1 MKSIVISVIIVT
13 YNSENYIADCIKSVL
28 KYSHKCLAEIILVDN
43 NSEDSTLAIL
53 NKFKDHI
60 NILTNDKNYGFAHA
74 CNLGIQAS
82 KGEYI
87 MILNPDTK
95 FQNDV
100 LNYFISFI
108 DSNLYN
114 NVWCVGA
121 QLFDDHEKA
130 TKSYGN
136 FPNILDVFLEQIG
149 IKWLILRIIPKSCI
163 AKRRLHLRNTFVP
176 YVLGSSMFIRKNVF
190 NEIGLFDERFF
201 LNFEEAE
208 LSWRAKKAGYKSMV
222 LPEAKILH
230 YSRKS
235 FPNMKI
241 YLSHLWF
248 GQLLFFKLT
257 KNHYIFLIAKILH
270 LFGSAIRLI
279 IRFDN
284 FYLLHLKKIKSV

>member
-1 MKSIVISVIIVT
+1 MKSLTISVIIVT
-13 YNSENYIADCIKSVL
+13 YNSENYIADCIQSIL
-28 KYSHKCLAEIILVDN
+28 KYSHECLTEIILVDN
-43 NSEDSTLAIL
+43 NSEDNTLTIL
-53 NKFKDHI
+53 NEFKDRI
-60 NILTNDKNYGFAHA
+60 NILTNNNNYGFAQA
-74 CNLGIQAS
+74 CNRGIQAS
-82 KGEYI
+82 NGNYI

-95 FQNDV
+95 FINDV

-108 DSNLYN
+108 YSNLN
-114 NVWCVGA
+114 DNVWCVGA
-121 QLFDDHEKA
+121 QLFDDHQKA

-149 IKWLILRIIPKSCI
+149 IKWLILKIIPKSYI
-163 AKRRLHLRNTFVP
+163 AKKRLHLRNTVVP
-176 YVLGSSMFIRKNVF
+176 YILGSNMFIRKNVF

-208 LSWRAKKAGYKSMV
+208 LSWRANKAGYKSMII
-222 LPEAKILH
+222 PEAKILH

-248 GQLLFFKLT
+248 SQLLFFKLT
-257 KNHYIFLIAKILH
+257 KNHFIFLIAKILH
-270 LFGSAIRLI
+270 LLGSAMRLI

-284 FYLLHLKKIKSV
+284 FYWLHFKKIKSV

>member
-1 MKSIVISVIIVT
+1 MKSLVISVIIVT

-43 NSEDSTLAIL
+43 NSEDNTLTIL

-60 NILTNDKNYGFAHA
+60 NILTNDKNYGFARA
-74 CNLGIQAS
+74 CNRGIQAS
-82 KGEYI
+82 TGDYI

-95 FQNDV
+95 FKNDV

-108 DSNLYN
+108 DNNRYN

-121 QLFDDHEKA
+121 QLFDDYEKA
-130 TKSYGN
+130 TKSHGN

-149 IKWLILRIIPKSCI
+149 IKWLILRIIPKSYI
-163 AKRRLHLRNTFVP
+163 AKKRLHLRNTFVH

-208 LSWRAKKAGYKSMV
+208 LSWRAKKAGYKSMI

-230 YSRKS
+230 YAGKS
-235 FPNMKI
+235 FPDKKN
-241 YLSHLWF
+241 YLSHLWL

-257 KNHYIFLIAKILH
+257 KNRFIFLIAKILH

-284 FYLLHLKKIKSV
+284 FYVLHLKKIKSI